1 MNPFKI
7 GLIDKR
13 NEKLWNDLN
22 KTHSINVE
30 LSVYPNY
37 ACESFENNSTILIP
51 KDNICIDSF
60 THELLHILIRQK
72 ELYFG
77 SSLENLIRGN
87 EILNRILSDN
97 LIEHFG
103 NCIDHIKMLPIYL
116 ELGFDKKKFINDYD
130 INKCTKAE
138 IKQLKENF
146 RSGRSYYGKA
156 VDFYIGKYIAVKA
169 DPKEHITYSKSLN
182 ELKKLDSNLYAILN
196 KCIDDWKK
204 MPLEKINFWDDDYHS
219 ISYEFYDS
227 LNEWTNGK
235 IFV

>member
-1 MNPFKI
+1 
-7 GLIDKR
+7 
-13 NEKLWNDLN
+13 
-22 KTHSINVE
+22 
-30 LSVYPNY
+30 
-37 ACESFENNSTILIP
+37 
-51 KDNICIDSF
+51 
-60 THELLHILIRQK
+60 RQK

-146 RSGRSYYGKA
+146 RCGRSYYGKA
-156 VDFYIGKYIAVKA
+156 VDFYIGKYIAVK
-169 DPKEHITYSKSLN
+169 
-182 ELKKLDSNLYAILN
+182 
-196 KCIDDWKK
+196 
-204 MPLEKINFWDDDYHS
+204 
-219 ISYEFYDS
+219 
-227 LNEWTNGK
+227 
-235 IFV
+235 